1 MARVGMREEVK
12 TGAPSAWKVSV
23 TKVPTGGRKTP
34 VCLYSSLI
42 YIKIYCQ
49 MRSGRMK
56 MYSRLF
62 L

>member
-1 MARVGMREEVK
+1 MREEVK